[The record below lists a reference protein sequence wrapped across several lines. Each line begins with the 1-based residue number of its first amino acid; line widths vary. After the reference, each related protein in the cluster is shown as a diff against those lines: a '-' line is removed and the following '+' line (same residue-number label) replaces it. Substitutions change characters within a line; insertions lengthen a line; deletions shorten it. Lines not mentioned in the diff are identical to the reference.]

1 MDGTRVKD
9 CTILNRDLKSVIHIE
24 WNEKACSANPDN
36 CLVIPKWDGSDGDK
50 SLFDLAQFLRA
61 IAIQDVDDVRDVI
74 RHYKKYPNPIE
85 AFKERQRQLQVQEQ
99 EDQAKKTTKKSLVES
114 FKRK

>member
-1 MDGTRVKD
+1 M
-9 CTILNRDLKSVIHIE
+9 LNRDLSSVIHIE
-24 WNEKACSANPDN
+24 WNEKACSANAEN

-61 IAIQDVDDVRDVI
+61 IAIQDVGDVRDVI
-74 RHYKKYPNPIE
+74 RHYKQYPNPIE

-99 EDQAKKTTKKSLVES
+99 EEMVKKSTRQKSLVES